1 MVREKVLEWDI
12 ALFRLGH
19 VPVSGRPVF
28 MKKKKKS
35 QDSLNPIWANQ
46 IFLIYDWHNII
57 II

>member
-28 MKKKKKS
+28 MKKKKIS
-35 QDSLNPIWANQ
+35 RQSEPNLGQSN
-46 IFLIYDWHNII
+46 IFNL
-57 II
+57 

>member
-1 MVREKVLEWDI
+1 MVRVKVLEWDI

-28 MKKKKKS
+28 IKKKKIS
-35 QDSLNPIWANQ
+35 RRLNPIWANQ